1 MAVVSRNGRVA
12 RTHYQVLDAWGPIS
26 LLRMSLETGRTHQIR
41 VHLAHVGHAVL
52 GDAVYGAGTWHLP
65 GHPGLEREV
74 RAFPRQALHA
84 EQVRFQHPDTDQW
97 LEFTAPLP
105 ADMAVLIARVQKE
118 YGGMG
123 SDA

>member
-1 MAVVSRNGRVA
+1 M
-12 RTHYQVLDAWGPIS
+12 
-26 LLRMSLETGRTHQIR
+26 
-41 VHLAHVGHAVL
+41 
-52 GDAVYGAGTWHLP
+52 
-65 GHPGLEREV
+65 LEREV

-105 ADMAVLIARVQKE
+105 ADMAVLIARVQKA